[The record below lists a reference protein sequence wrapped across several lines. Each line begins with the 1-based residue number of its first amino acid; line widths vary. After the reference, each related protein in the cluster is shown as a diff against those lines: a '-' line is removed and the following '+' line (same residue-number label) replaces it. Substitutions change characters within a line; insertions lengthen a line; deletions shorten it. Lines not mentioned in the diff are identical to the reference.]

1 MTPLLWAIL
10 VLASALALMTLELF
24 IPSGGLLSLLAIIAL
39 VVSISFVY
47 QGYGLLLGS
56 AYLAAIVVM
65 LPIILSV
72 AVRWWPHTPLGK
84 KILNL
89 PPMDEHAESSPLFS
103 QLDVLLGKQ
112 GQAQTKMVPSG
123 SIVVNGRLYDA
134 VSEGVVIECGEN
146 IKVIRVDANRIVV
159 RKVRSE
165 EQFEDAGE
173 QDSDILSRP
182 AGEVI
187 PGAFEDPLA

>member
-1 MTPLLWAIL
+1 
-10 VLASALALMTLELF
+10 
-24 IPSGGLLSLLAIIAL
+24 
-39 VVSISFVY
+39 
-47 QGYGLLLGS
+47 
-56 AYLAAIVVM
+56 
-65 LPIILSV
+65 
-72 AVRWWPHTPLGK
+72 
-84 KILNL
+84 
-89 PPMDEHAESSPLFS
+89 MDEHAESSPLFS

-182 AGEVI
+182 ADEVI